1 MSAMVIGPAMIR
13 PSSGGVSARTVARG
27 LDGLRLTRRGRRAV
41 VLVGLVL
48 AAVVFALG
56 ARSAAGVDGV
66 ATVERHLVLP
76 GESLWQI
83 AADSRG
89 PGEPVAEQVR
99 ELVRLNGLSGDQVVA
114 GQELVVARG

>member
-1 MSAMVIGPAMIR
+1 MSAMVIGPAMISRSAAGARR
-13 PSSGGVSARTVARG
+13 PAARG
-27 LDGLRLTRRGRRAV
+27 LDGLRLTRRGRAVV
-41 VLVGLVL
+41 VLVGVL
-48 AAVVFALG
+48 LAMVAFALG

-66 ATVERHLVLP
+66 ATVERHVVLP

>member
-1 MSAMVIGPAMIR
+1 MSTSSFSQDRSRDASALFAGPLAWTEDLTVR
-13 PSSGGVSARTVARG
+13 FGRRTV
-27 LDGLRLTRRGRRAV
+27 LDRVNIAV
-41 VLVGLVL
+41 Q
-48 AAVVFALG
+48 
-56 ARSAAGVDGV
+56 
-66 ATVERHLVLP
+66 P
-76 GESLWQI
+76 GEVVTLI